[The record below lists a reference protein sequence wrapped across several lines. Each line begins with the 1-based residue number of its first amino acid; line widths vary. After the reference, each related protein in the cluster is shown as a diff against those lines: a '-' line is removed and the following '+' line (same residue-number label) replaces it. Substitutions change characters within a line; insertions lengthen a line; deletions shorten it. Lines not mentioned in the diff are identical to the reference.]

1 MQKLFSQESIAVLI
15 AGTRRSIKQ
24 YAWEKLRPWRVT
36 PQQCGVLLVLFS
48 DGGMSLGEVAG
59 RIWCDNPT
67 ACRIVNK
74 LVERGFV
81 RSDSDSQDRRR
92 FRLYL
97 TAEGQALCGE
107 LTQCANAVAKTL
119 EQGLSQDDLINLR
132 RILGHVMTNAVNAAQ
147 RPVKASDA
155 GAEADAGCK
164 SKTPDGSSDATSAC
178 CGEALDAATGSA
190 CDGMAEDAS
199 GVEAPGR
206 AIPADPSRHG
216 TSIGHP
222 PMAGPVASAS
232 QEMQVSPSEASAAP
246 NKPMI

>member
-1 MQKLFSQESIAVLI
+1 MEKLFSQESIAVLI

-48 DGGMSLGEVAG
+48 NSGMSLGEVAG

-97 TAEGQALCGE
+97 TDTGQALCGE
-107 LTQCANAVAKTL
+107 LTKCADVVAKTL
-119 EQGLSQDDLINLR
+119 EQGLSNDDLTSLR
-132 RILGHVMTNAVNAAQ
+132 RILGHVMTNAINATQ
-147 RPVKASDA
+147 RPVKATSA
-155 GAEADAGCK
+155 SADA
-164 SKTPDGSSDATSAC
+164 DV
-178 CGEALDAATGSA
+178 A
-190 CDGMAEDAS
+190 CDGTAADAASDAAPACFGEAMDAAPGLAPGCAGIAADAS
-199 GVEAPGR
+199 KLQERPTAAGS
-206 AIPADPSRHG
+206 PSHG
-216 TSIGHP
+216 LGDSSI
-222 PMAGPVASAS
+222 ANPVASAS
-232 QEMQVSPSEASAAP
+232 QEMQGSSADAGAESS
-246 NKPMI
+246 KRVV

>member
-48 DGGMSLGEVAG
+48 EGGMSLGEVAG

-97 TAEGQALCGE
+97 TGEGQALCGE
-107 LTQCANAVAKTL
+107 LTKCANAVAKTL
-119 EQGLSQDDLINLR
+119 EQGLTQADLTNLR
-132 RILGHVMTNAVNAAQ
+132 RILGHVMANAVSATQ
-147 RPVKASDA
+147 RPVRASA
-155 GAEADAGCK
+155 ATADA
-164 SKTPDGSSDATSAC
+164 ASA
-178 CGEALDAATGSA
+178 GGNNPAQAAIDPNSA
-190 CDGMAEDAS
+190 CDG
-199 GVEAPGR
+199 
-206 AIPADPSRHG
+206 
-216 TSIGHP
+216 TSKGSVTTP
-222 PMAGPVASAS
+222 TQSSSLPAGPSTEDVAAGNLPMTDPVSSAS
-232 QEMQVSPSEASAAP
+232 QEMQAAPLSPSAEP
-246 NKPMI
+246 TKRMM